1 MAFAFTT
8 FLSHRYKS
16 PEENLFF
23 FKLFEDIAQIQFEV
37 DDGILATNVT
47 RLERMIR
54 AADAFIGIYP
64 FSGTPE
70 EAKQPDEL
78 KKASRYF
85 RLELD
90 LAIRSR
96 KPAIIFYDQRYG
108 NLLRCPDSIISVPYN
123 HREITSTGQVPRAGV
138 FKEQFKSFLE
148 SVEASMNYGM
158 KQRNAPKTTVGI
170 AVPRD
175 ASGKGYTPQQIQII
189 ESVLEKNGFDEW
201 KTLPWPPVLNRDAF
215 VLFHDAD
222 WVIVDLGEDMAQ
234 TGLPAYLHGQF
245 VPMIRLRRAAS
256 DFEASTSSLM
266 ENVLFGDVEV
276 GYRKD
281 IVHWSSDQSLETGLQ
296 ERLSV
301 LKATT
306 SFICTIAEAE
316 TYFRSAALRKEAV
329 FLSYSGKDRD
339 LAADI
344 SRELKKHFQKVFDY
358 RDGTSIQPGQ
368 PWLNEIFEQL
378 SASAIG
384 IPLLSEHYFASGNCE
399 HEARELVAHYD
410 NKKMKVLPVKLYKD
424 AINSP
429 TWMQHIQ
436 YLRYTDFSRP
446 EDAVKEIVKL
456 VS

>member
-16 PEENLFF
+16 PNENLFF

-37 DDGILATNVT
+37 DDGTLVTNVT

-64 FSGTPE
+64 FAGTPE
-70 EAKQPDEL
+70 EAKQPEEL

-96 KPAIIFYDQRYG
+96 KPAIVFYDQRYG
-108 NLLRCPDSIISVPYN
+108 NLLKCPDGILSVPYN
-123 HREITSTGQVPRAGV
+123 YREITSTGQVPKAGV
-138 FKEQFKSFLE
+138 FKEKFKSFLE
-148 SVEASMNYGM
+148 VVEASMNYGM
-158 KQRNAPKTTVGI
+158 KQLNEPRTTIGI
-170 AVPRD
+170 AVPKD
-175 ASGKGYTPQQIQII
+175 ASGTGYTSQHIQLI
-189 ESVLEKNGFDEW
+189 ESVLEKNGFDER
-201 KTLPWPPVLNRDAF
+201 KILAWPPVLNRASF
-215 VLFHDAD
+215 GLFNDAD
-222 WVIVDLGEDMAQ
+222 LVIVDMGEDMAR

-245 VPMIRLRRAAS
+245 VPMMRLRQTVDLES
-256 DFEASTSSLM
+256 STPSPM

-281 IVHWSSDQSLETGLQ
+281 IVVWNSEQSLETGLQ
-296 ERLSV
+296 ERLST
-301 LKATT
+301 LKANT
-306 SFICTIAEAE
+306 SLICTIDEAK
-316 TYFRSAALRKEAV
+316 TYFQSAALRKEAV

-410 NKKMKVLPVKLYKD
+410 NKKMKVLPVKLYQD
-424 AINSP
+424 AIKSP
-429 TWMQHIQ
+429 VWMQHIQ
-436 YLRYTDFSRP
+436 YLRYTDFSKP